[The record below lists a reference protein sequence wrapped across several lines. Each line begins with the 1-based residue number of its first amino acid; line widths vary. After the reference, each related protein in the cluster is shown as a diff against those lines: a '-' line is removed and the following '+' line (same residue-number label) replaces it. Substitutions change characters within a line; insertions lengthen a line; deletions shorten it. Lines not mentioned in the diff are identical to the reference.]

1 MNTYTITIGALT
13 LISTGFGILFTL
25 KYRELKN
32 YYKRKCERY
41 DALNEQYSEAQ
52 KILKDVLADNN
63 RKSEKFKKKEEQ
75 IYNQSLMIKDLEQ
88 ELNDLILTHSIA
100 SKEVTK
106 LNNILTYF
114 QTKMQGNKQF
124 EKLVKDLKGGQE
136 EQINFECLAVDSDCT
151 IQCNKCK
158 IYTK

>member
-1 MNTYTITIGALT
+1 MNTYTITIGALS
-13 LISTGFGILFTL
+13 LITVGFGTLFRFKYKTL
-25 KYRELKN
+25 KQYYSLKS
-32 YYKRKCERY
+32 ERY
-41 DALNEQYSEAQ
+41 ENLNRHYSETQ

-63 RKSEKFKKKEEQ
+63 RKSEKVKKKDEQ

-124 EKLVKDLKGGQE
+124 EKLVKDFKGGE
-136 EQINFECLAVDSDCT
+136 E
-151 IQCNKCK
+151 
-158 IYTK
+158 

>member
-1 MNTYTITIGALT
+1 MNTYTITIGALS
-13 LISTGFGILFTL
+13 LITVGFGTLFRFKYKTL
-25 KYRELKN
+25 KQ
-32 YYKRKCERY
+32 YYDLKCERY
-41 DALNEQYSEAQ
+41 DNLNRHYSETQ
-52 KILKDVLADNN
+52 KIFKDVLADNN
-63 RKSEKFKKKEEQ
+63 RKAEKVKKKDEQ

-114 QTKMQGNKQF
+114 QTKMHGNKQF
-124 EKLVKDLKGGQE
+124 EKLVKDLKGGEE

-151 IQCNKCK
+151 IQCNECK

>member
-13 LISTGFGILFTL
+13 LISAGFGILFNV
-25 KYRELKN
+25 KYNELKT
-32 YYKRKCERY
+32 YYKRKCERH
-41 DALNEQYSEAQ
+41 DDLNEQHAELQAMF
-52 KILKDVLADNN
+52 KDVLADNR
-63 RKSEKFKKKEEQ
+63 RKSEKFKKKDEQ
-75 IYNQSLMIKDLEQ
+75 IYNQSIMIKDLEN

-124 EKLVKDLKGGQE
+124 EKLVKDLKGHE
-136 EQINFECLAVDSDCT
+136 E
-151 IQCNKCK
+151 
-158 IYTK
+158 

>member
-1 MNTYTITIGALT
+1 MNTYTITIGALS
-13 LISTGFGILFTL
+13 LITVGFGTLFRFKYKTL
-25 KYRELKN
+25 KQYYDLKSERFDN
-32 YYKRKCERY
+32 LYK
-41 DALNEQYSEAQ
+41 QYAEAQ

-63 RKSEKFKKKEEQ
+63 RKSEKVKNKDEQ

-88 ELNDLILTHSIA
+88 ELNDLIVTHSIA

-124 EKLVKDLKGGQE
+124 QKLVKDLKGGIE
-136 EQINFECLAVDSDCT
+136 
-151 IQCNKCK
+151 
-158 IYTK
+158 

>member
-1 MNTYTITIGALT
+1 LET
-13 LISTGFGILFTL
+13 
-25 KYRELKN
+25 
-32 YYKRKCERY
+32 
-41 DALNEQYSEAQ
+41 Q

-63 RKSEKFKKKEEQ
+63 RKSEKVKKKDEQ
-75 IYNQSLMIKDLEQ
+75 IHNQSLMIKDLEN

-124 EKLVKDLKGGQE
+124 EKLVKDLKGGEE